1 MAGAR
6 IDFDDALN
14 PQQLQAVTHGEGP
27 QLVLAGAGSG
37 KTRVITYRI
46 AWLVQ
51 ERGVDPAQITAVT
64 FTNKAAGEMKER
76 VEELLAIRP
85 LPAFVGTFHRFAL
98 RLLRIYGQR
107 VDLERGF
114 LIFDASDQLNLVK
127 KALKAEGLD
136 EKSFRPRSVLSAIS
150 GAKNRL
156 LGPSKYE
163 RQADDFFGRK
173 VAPVYRRYQAL
184 LGAARAV
191 DFDDMIALAVR
202 LLAEHPDLRHRIR
215 RRARYLLV
223 DEFQDTNHAQLA
235 LVHQLAGTDGNL
247 TAVGDEDQGIYRW
260 RGAEL
265 SNILEFEK
273 SFPGAEI
280 RKLERNYRST
290 QNILDAAGEMVARNE
305 NRRGKT
311 LWTEAGDGDKVVL
324 YRARDERDEARW
336 VANLL
341 QSLEGE
347 VPLAETAVLVRTNAQ
362 TRSFEEQFLRRG
374 MPYLLVGAIRF
385 YERAEIKDLVA
396 YLRFLRN
403 PRDDVSLG
411 RILNRPPRGIG
422 KTTQAQL
429 EARAA
434 ELDRSLWGVL
444 ADDDLEGIPG
454 RGAAALRRFHKAF
467 APLVDETPELPL
479 PVLLERLLEVSAYA
493 ELYDPDDEEGRG
505 KLENIDELISAVGEF
520 AAAHGYAVSS
530 AAAGAEAGEEDLLTA
545 FLDHVSLVSD
555 TDSLGSRRGVSV
567 MTLHSAKGLEFRAV
581 VVAGL
586 EEKLLPHLNAVLH
599 PESLEEERRL
609 LYVGMT
615 RARERLFLTT
625 CRRRMIAGSYQDQE
639 ESRFLAEIPARY
651 LEVEQSPELFQR
663 SRPSYRGSGRPGSG
677 LPGSGLPGSNRQP
690 ASDQAQNVYSF
701 FGRGRPPAAAPS
713 PVAAAPFDET
723 AEFDEAPRRRGGL
736 RRGAWV
742 RHAKL
747 GRGRVLSIEGSGDDA
762 RLVVYFQG
770 QGRRKLVAKYA
781 NLEVF

>member
-1 MAGAR
+1 MAAAR
-6 IDFDDALN
+6 IDFERVLN
-14 PQQLQAVTHGEGP
+14 PQQLEAVTHGEGP

-46 AWLVQ
+46 AWLIQ
-51 ERGVDPAQITAVT
+51 QRRVDPAGIAAVT

-76 VEELLAIRP
+76 VEKLVDLHP
-85 LPAFVGTFHRFAL
+85 LPTFVGTFHRYAL

-107 VDLERGF
+107 VGLEGRF

-127 KALKAEGLD
+127 KALKAEELD
-136 EKSFRPRSVLSAIS
+136 EKAFRPRSVLAAIS

-163 RQADDFFGRK
+163 REAEDFFRRK

-184 LGAARAV
+184 LRQAGAV
-191 DFDDMIALAVR
+191 DFDDMIALAVK
-202 LLAEHPDLRHRIR
+202 LLVEHPELAERLR
-215 RRARYLLV
+215 RRTRYLLV
-223 DEFQDTNHAQLA
+223 DEFQDTNHAQLR
-235 LVHQLAGTDGNL
+235 LIQELAGAGGNL

-265 SNILEFEK
+265 SNILEFEN

-311 LWTEAGDGDKVVL
+311 LWTEAGDGDKVL
-324 YRARDERDEARW
+324 LFRARDERDEARW

-341 QSLEGE
+341 RGLERE
-347 VPLAETAVLVRTNAQ
+347 IPLSETAVLVRTNAQ
-362 TRSFEEQFLRRG
+362 TRSFEERFLRWG
-374 MPYLLVGAIRF
+374 MPYVLVGVIRF
-385 YERAEIKDLVA
+385 YERAEIKDLIA

-403 PRDDVSLG
+403 PDDDVSLG

-434 ELDRSLWGVL
+434 DLGRSLWRVL
-444 ADDDLEGIPG
+444 ADDDLGQIPG
-454 RGAAALRRFHKAF
+454 RGAAALRRFRDAF
-467 APLVDETPELPL
+467 APLVEEASDLPL
-479 PVLLERLLEVSAYA
+479 PSLLDRLLEVSAYA
-493 ELYDPDDEEGRG
+493 DLYDEDDEEGRG

-520 AAAHGYAVSS
+520 TAAHGYT
-530 AAAGAEAGEEDLLTA
+530 AAGTAAEEDPLTA

-555 TDSLGSRRGVSV
+555 TDDLGSRQGVSV

-615 RARERLFLTT
+615 RARERLFLTA
-625 CRRRMIAGSYQDQE
+625 CSRRMIAGSYQDQE
-639 ESRFLAEIPARY
+639 ESRFLSEIPGRY
-651 LEVEQSPELFQR
+651 LEVEQSSELFRGPR
-663 SRPSYRGSGRPGSG
+663 SSPRAGAPWSGGSRAADSRAAGTRSAGS
-677 LPGSGLPGSNRQP
+677 RT
-690 ASDQAQNVYSF
+690 DQVQNVFSF
-701 FGRGRPPAAAPS
+701 FGRQPTPAASRAAEVPFEEPPA
-713 PVAAAPFDET
+713 FD
-723 AEFDEAPRRRGGL
+723 AEPRGRGGL

-762 RLVVYFQG
+762 RLVIWFQG